1 MDIEL
6 EFIRNHKKKPKTE
19 DFFDIGGA
27 DSEEDDFLAQLEK
40 EDAMVAKDTA
50 EARDQRFLRR
60 LQPTRPL
67 ENKAKIEQLFRV
79 HQMEALRELKEHYD
93 KLTDELDRDDGT
105 LPDKFE
111 RIKENQES
119 QKLYHRYLTLMQHV
133 EDLISTIQAIE

>member
-6 EFIRNHKKKPKTE
+6 EFIKDHKKKPKTE

-27 DSEEDDFLAQLEK
+27 DSEEDDFLAQLDK
-40 EDAMVAKDTA
+40 EDAMVARDTA

-67 ENKAKIEQLFRV
+67 DNRAKIEQLFKV
-79 HQMEALRELKEHYD
+79 HQMESLRELKEHYD
-93 KLTDELDRDDGT
+93 RLTDELDRDDGT

-119 QKLYHRYLTLMQHV
+119 QKLYHRYLTLV
-133 EDLISTIQAIE
+133 

>member
-1 MDIEL
+1 
-6 EFIRNHKKKPKTE
+6 
-19 DFFDIGGA
+19 
-27 DSEEDDFLAQLEK
+27 
-40 EDAMVAKDTA
+40 
-50 EARDQRFLRR
+50 
-60 LQPTRPL
+60 
-67 ENKAKIEQLFRV
+67 
-79 HQMEALRELKEHYD
+79 MEALRELKEHYD